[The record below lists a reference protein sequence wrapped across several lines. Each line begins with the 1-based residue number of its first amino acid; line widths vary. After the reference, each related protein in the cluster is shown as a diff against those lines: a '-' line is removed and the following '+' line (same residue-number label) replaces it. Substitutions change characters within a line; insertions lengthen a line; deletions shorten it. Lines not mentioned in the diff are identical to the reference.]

1 LYLTLMRVLSIS
13 IKMTSQMRDNRSL
26 DLWELRVSN
35 LPERPGYQFVLHG
48 ARAID
53 GVLESKR

>member
-1 LYLTLMRVLSIS
+1 
-13 IKMTSQMRDNRSL
+13 MTSQMRDNRSL